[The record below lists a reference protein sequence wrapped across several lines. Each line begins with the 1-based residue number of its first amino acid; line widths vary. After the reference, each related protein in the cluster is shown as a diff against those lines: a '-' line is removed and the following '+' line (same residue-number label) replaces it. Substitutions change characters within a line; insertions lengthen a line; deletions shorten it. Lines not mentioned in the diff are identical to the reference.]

1 MQKQCLAFV
10 DETFWGQSVRLFV
23 KGVWGGAGGG
33 TPFAENLQIGIWNL
47 PLVITQVQ
55 VSCLAGL
62 GRRGEAGGAVC
73 RGG

>member
-1 MQKQCLAFV
+1 M
-10 DETFWGQSVRLFV
+10 DETFWGQSVGLFV
-23 KGVWGGAGGG
+23 KGVRGGG

-62 GRRGEAGGAVC
+62 GRRGEAGGAVR